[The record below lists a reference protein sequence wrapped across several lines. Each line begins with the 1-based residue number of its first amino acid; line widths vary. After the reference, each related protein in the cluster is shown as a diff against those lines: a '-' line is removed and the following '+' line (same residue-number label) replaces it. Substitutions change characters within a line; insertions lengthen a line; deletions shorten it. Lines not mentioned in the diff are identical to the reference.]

1 MSKIIFCLLLLISMP
16 VTAFT
21 QEPTNDKKTETTEE
35 GQVEPVEPTIEAQG
49 FINYGLLNISV
60 GYRIAKGGKHI
71 IYKIKNNTGKSIDKI
86 FGQVYQIKKDEKGN
100 VIKNIL
106 ANNPNASAILISKY
120 PHKPSALG
128 TWRFT
133 LKQKS
138 STQNVQYMLS
148 VNDRSIFYAPFE
160 IRESKVIKSVKE
172 EATKEKEEEKTPT
185 DQL

>member
-1 MSKIIFCLLLLISMP
+1 MFCLFLFISMP
-16 VTAFT
+16 LTAFT
-21 QEPTNDKKTETTEE
+21 QEPTNDKKIKTIEE
-35 GQVEPVEPTIEAQG
+35 EQVEPVEPPIESQG
-49 FINYGLLNISV
+49 FINYGLLDISV
-60 GYRIAKGGKHI
+60 GYRIAKDGKHI
-71 IYKIKNNTGKSIDKI
+71 IYKIKNNTRKSIDKI
-86 FGQVYQIKKDEKGN
+86 FGHLYQIKKDKVGN

-138 STQNVQYMLS
+138 STQNIQYMLS
-148 VNDRSIFYAPFE
+148 VNDQSIFYAPLE
-160 IRESKVIKSVKE
+160 IRESQVAQPVKE
-172 EATKEKEEEKTPT
+172 EEGETLS